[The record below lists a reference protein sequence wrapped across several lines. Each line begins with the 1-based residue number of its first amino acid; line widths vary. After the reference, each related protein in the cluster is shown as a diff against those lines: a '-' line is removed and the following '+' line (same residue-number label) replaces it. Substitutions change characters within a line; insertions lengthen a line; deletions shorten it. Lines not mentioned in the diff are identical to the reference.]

1 MSNIN
6 VETERMDEKLQ
17 ANEHKVSATLANV
30 WPVIFRFMKPY
41 GLAVA
46 VLLVFIA
53 ADAVFDW
60 GLAFVQGFFVD
71 SINEGG
77 QEQLNDTAILVIGL
91 LTGFIVLL
99 AMHRYVLVWLKESL
113 YRDMSMDL
121 LTLLNR
127 MPYAWVRRQ
136 KSGDIMLRIKEDT
149 KHGAEVVEAIAEG
162 VTVVFII
169 VLSLGYLYR
178 ADPWVAV
185 IALVSAAAIWLTAR
199 IYDQRIVR
207 LSDEVEAKE
216 GESQQQIQQYVEGI
230 PLVQAYNASNWFLS
244 RFRSQQESLNRSQ
257 AKLQMTLSLSD
268 NVSMAVFGLAQLA
281 ALSLIALSA
290 ARDGLSPGT
299 VVASSLLFEL
309 VVWPVL
315 GLSSQWSQMQAS
327 VGAFG
332 RISTWLK
339 LGGAYGDIKLK
350 EQRNI
355 QQSNDPAE
363 PILRLE
369 QVRVTNEISGRVVL
383 DEFTL
388 NVRQGE
394 TVAVVGASGS
404 GKSTLCQVCAG
415 LIEPT
420 GGRTLLH
427 NKPVTQYIG
436 MDELSILTYMPQVP
450 NFFAGTVEENIRL
463 TAEVALPG
471 VRLAAERAALHE
483 FIEAH
488 DGQYDAP
495 LQEKGSNLSGGQQQ
509 RLALARMFVR
519 TSDLYIMDEPTSSLD
534 IQTEQKV
541 MSNLL
546 SFIEGKTALIVTH
559 RMEVARQCSRI
570 IVMEEGRLIE
580 DGAHEQ
586 LMEKKGIYYRMNMRE
601 ALED

>member
-6 VETERMDEKLQ
+6 VETERMDERIQ

-268 NVSMAVFGLAQLA
+268 NVSMAVFGFAQLA

-339 LGGAYGDIKLK
+339 LGGACGDIKLK

-355 QQSNDPAE
+355 QQSDDPAE
-363 PILRLE
+363 PLLRLE

-427 NKPVTQYIG
+427 NKPVAQYIG
-436 MDELSILTYMPQVP
+436 MDDLSILTYMPQVP
-450 NFFAGTVEENIRL
+450 NFFTGTVEENIRL

-519 TSDLYIMDEPTSSLD
+519 SSDLYILDEPTSSLD

-580 DGAHEQ
+580 DGAHKQ

-601 ALED
+601 AFED